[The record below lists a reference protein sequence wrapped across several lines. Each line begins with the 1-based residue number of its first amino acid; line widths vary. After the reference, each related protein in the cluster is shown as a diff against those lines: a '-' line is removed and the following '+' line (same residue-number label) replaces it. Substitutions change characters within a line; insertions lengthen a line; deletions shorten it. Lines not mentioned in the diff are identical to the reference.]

1 MSEIDSDQVFIKL
14 KQRPQNNQCFE
25 CKTNESS
32 WCSVN
37 HGIFLCLKCAGLHR
51 GLGVH
56 LSFVRSLTMD
66 SFTPKQLAMMSVGG
80 NQALSEFFSQYSLDE
95 FLLEE
100 KYRTV
105 AAFYYRQKLSFASE
119 GVFIDKP
126 RPSFEDGR
134 ILIEEERKVFKAQ
147 QVDQQKSAFSSILE
161 KTMETTKDLK
171 EKVSEISMKDVENK
185 VREGISK
192 VEKLNLKDR
201 INHVKGSAG
210 SLYRQITKSAKKAFK
225 PSQKEI
231 WYEGKLL
238 PGEDELLLNPEHL
251 KSNLHN

>member
-1 MSEIDSDQVFIKL
+1 MSEIDSDQFFSKL
-14 KQRPQNNQCFE
+14 RQKPQNNQCFE

-56 LSFVRSLTMD
+56 LSFVRSLNMD

-80 NQALSEFFSQYSLDE
+80 NQALSEFFSQYSLDT
-95 FLLEE
+95 FGLEE

-105 AAFYYRQKLSFASE
+105 AAFYYREKLSFASE
-119 GVFIDKP
+119 GTFIDKP
-126 RPSFEDGR
+126 RPNFEDGR
-134 ILIEEERKVFKAQ
+134 ILLEEERKVFKAQ
-147 QVDQQKSAFSSILE
+147 QVEQPKSAFSSILE
-161 KTMETTKDLK
+161 KTMETTKDFK

-185 VREGISK
+185 VREGINK
-192 VEKLNLKDR
+192 VEKLKLKDR

-210 SLYRQITKSAKKAFK
+210 NLYRHIATSAKNAFK
-225 PSQKEI
+225 TSKKEI
-231 WYEGKLL
+231 WYVGKLF

-251 KSNLHN
+251 KSDLHN